1 MCVSCC
7 PDLRIHTLLTLSVM
21 EITWTRNY
29 KLAVFNVSML
39 KYGERIIKGVEV
51 REKELREPGKGQWP
65 GAVTRILSWHQECWT
80 STHLGPSHS
89 LLFLICK
96 CGDGLGLKS
105 SLKLFSCYFANT
117 KCAVPFWKGDII
129 WYNCMPTSLSWPLM
143 VCGIFSVFIFL
154 LKTFLTSVCYSVHT
168 RSRTKWN

>member
-1 MCVSCC
+1 
-7 PDLRIHTLLTLSVM
+7 M

-80 STHLGPSHS
+80 WTHLGPSHS

-143 VCGIFSVFIFL
+143 YVE
-154 LKTFLTSVCYSVHT
+154 YSVYLSFY
-168 RSRTKWN
+168 SRLFSLQSAIQCTLGPGLNETKCICDLLS